1 MNGLMHRSNS
11 KSFDHL
17 VGAAEQRERHGEP
30 ERLGGPQVNDQ
41 LDFRELLD
49 RQVRRPL
56 ALQNSAGVD
65 AGRAVSVQTAST
77 DISVA
82 HQAAGRGLMTFAYCI
97 NSTMITPRIARTMR
111 PTAYGTV

>member
-1 MNGLMHRSNS
+1 VLTARSGH
-11 KSFDHL
+11 KQTPAPQQTALLFDYL

-30 ERLGGPQVNDQ
+30 ERLGGPQVDDQ

-65 AGRAVSVQTAST
+65 AGR
-77 DISVA
+77 
-82 HQAAGRGLMTFAYCI
+82 
-97 NSTMITPRIARTMR
+97 
-111 PTAYGTV
+111 TV